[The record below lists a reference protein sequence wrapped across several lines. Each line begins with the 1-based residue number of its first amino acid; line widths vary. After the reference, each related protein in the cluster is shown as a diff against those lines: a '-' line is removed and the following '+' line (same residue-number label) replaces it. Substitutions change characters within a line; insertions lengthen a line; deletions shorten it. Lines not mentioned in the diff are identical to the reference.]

1 MRKLL
6 AMSAAALLCVAGT
19 ASAAPLV
26 LPSGQPIVLDFS
38 NVEQLNVNNALS
50 TCIPTPGTTSGGGSY
65 PCSDNWGFIRVN
77 TINISTVNQPNTDI
91 DDTGIQ
97 SLYNTT
103 ANGATEVFGIFY
115 GIDLT
120 SCSGSGSTTCTAT
133 GGFLDLYWHEN
144 GIAGVSTIGDLVP
157 TAASVDAVDSG
168 QFLVRLF
175 FDNGIISNDATTTVT
190 SDVNLTTTFGSGN
203 GNGFL
208 AVDTSAGGLWASAL
222 NGDWFFIDGPDAGT
236 VRGDS
241 PDETRDVKFRNTFN
255 AVTDPSNTSF
265 NWNAPGIVGLT
276 SSDPA
281 ENFTASASTVPEPAT
296 LTLLGLGLAGAAARR
311 RRRTA

>member
-26 LPSGQPIVLDFS
+26 LPTGQPIVLDFS
-38 NVEQLNVNNALS
+38 NVEQLNVNDALN
-50 TCIPTPGTTSGGGSY
+50 TCIATPGTTSTGGVYG
-65 PCSDNWGFIRVN
+65 CSDNWGFIRVN
-77 TINISTVNQPNTDI
+77 TINISKVADPNTDI
-91 DDTGIQ
+91 DDGGITN
-97 SLYNTT
+97 LYNTT
-103 ANGATEVFGIFY
+103 ANGSTEIFGLFY
-115 GIDLT
+115 GINVT
-120 SCSGSGSTTCTAT
+120 SCSGTGATTCTAT
-133 GGFLDLYWHEN
+133 GGFLDLYWHET
-144 GIAGVSTIGDLVP
+144 GIAGVDVIGDLDP

-168 QFLVRLF
+168 TFLARLF
-175 FDNGIISNDATTTVT
+175 FDNGIISGDANTTIT
-190 SDVNLTTTFGSGN
+190 SNVDLTTTFGQGAA
-203 GNGFL
+203 NGFL
-208 AVDTSAGGLWASAL
+208 AVDTTAGGLWATAL

-255 AVTDPSNTSF
+255 RVTEPSDTSF
-265 NWNAPGIVGLT
+265 NWNALGIVGLT
-276 SSDPA
+276 STDPA
-281 ENFTASASTVPEPAT
+281 ETFTAAAVPEPAT